1 MISVH
6 KRATDHPGGHT
17 HPAGE
22 ESRTQPWG

>member
-6 KRATDHPGGHT
+6 KTARTQPGGQT
-17 HPAGE
+17 EPTGA